1 MSHELK
7 LFRCTEES
15 GTLKVMEVKNG
26 PLSQSDLSSDVSIL
40 CSCIL
45 LHICVCVS
53 YPEVLFCVVA

>member
-15 GTLKVMEVKNG
+15 GTLKVTEVKNG

-40 CSCIL
+40 SSCIML
-45 LHICVCVS
+45 FFRVCVS
-53 YPEVLFCVVA
+53 YREIIVWKNH